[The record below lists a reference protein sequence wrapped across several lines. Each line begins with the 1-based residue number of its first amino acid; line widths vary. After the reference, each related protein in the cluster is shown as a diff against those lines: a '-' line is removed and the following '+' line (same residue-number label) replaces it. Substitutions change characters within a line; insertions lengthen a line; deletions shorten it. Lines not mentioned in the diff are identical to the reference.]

1 MLVLA
6 LVSPFA
12 ALGFLFVMQ
21 GFERWVLGAGPDAVP
36 PDAIAV
42 AGMAEDDLPDRTRSI
57 LYGDGIA
64 QPRLSAIA
72 APADLFG
79 RRAQQ
84 NTAAKYSNH
93 RRDAA

>member
-1 MLVLA
+1 VLVLA

-21 GFERWVLGAGPDAVP
+21 GFERWLLGAPPAGPS

-42 AGMAEDDLPDRTRSI
+42 AGMAEDDLADRMTIRH
-57 LYGDGIA
+57 GGGIA
-64 QPRLSAIA
+64 QPRLSAVA
-72 APADLFG
+72 VQADLVG
-79 RRAQQ
+79 RRVQQ
-84 NTAAKYSNH
+84 NAAATDSDH